1 MITDAIKKAEH
12 EELNDIL
19 LAVLA
24 RYREVFPDW
33 EVMTVSLE
41 KAVDKNAQ
49 LDRMI
54 GLLERMK
61 EK

>member
-1 MITDAIKKAEH
+1 MIEQIKKAKP

-19 LAVLA
+19 QAVLA
-24 RYREVFPDW
+24 RYREVFPGW
-33 EVMTVSLE
+33 ELITISLE

-49 LDRMI
+49 LDRIISM
-54 GLLERMK
+54 LETMK